1 MTKTFNHAVLDFSH
15 LSNFIGGKFKE
26 EIDWKI
32 VIKMLI
38 SENILRVEKRNNK
51 NKHEEY
57 KVENERKFMIDILK
71 KGLVSKKIFNKLN
84 KAVETDNKVELLKI
98 YTTLYNFPEKYLKP
112 YIEVK
117 YYYDKNKSLGRVYP
131 EKSLSLCCM
140 RRGLRHILSNGI
152 YTDIDMVNCHFQ
164 LADEIFNKPEIQ
176 FPLLHDYVLRRKN
189 YLQLLCNHFNEG
201 LEYMGKKPLNIVDD
215 YDMLKECFL
224 RQLYYGKYESWVKDY
239 DLPIIP
245 PPEWLENMIQEFGKI
260 AEIVKTEN
268 PDLLDFIEKNTLN
281 INGSVVSWFLQEHER
296 KILELLFEFLKK
308 SKVIKKNYAVLCFD
322 GIMVLNDNKRDYE
335 NILKKATEYVLEKYG
350 INIELKTKPFD
361 NLDYMEEL
369 NNIIVDE
376 CDNEG
381 VIIVDNNDDIDCA
394 LQVIEEY
401 LKDDMVY
408 CNGVYYLK
416 SENKWICSP
425 SEIDSY
431 LLHIIQ
437 NANIYYTD
445 INGCYKPYGQSFSKA
460 KNIRDTIK
468 SEILRN
474 YCDNKFGEK
483 LINSTIGKIC
493 YKDGVLFL
501 AEKKFRLWNDEY
513 FNKKENEIFTP
524 IIIEM
529 DFADTWNNRN
539 SEKMI
544 ETKNTIKNDLFEKIL
559 GEQTTLMLQ
568 FYYRAMC
575 GFYEDKDWGLW
586 LGERNC
592 GKGCINELLLSA
604 FGNYVTN
611 LPSNCLIQSKFN
623 SKDVKENSWLMDIQY
638 NRLTLIQE
646 FKKSSDIIVDG
657 VAIKSITS
665 GGDRQKAR
673 KNYQDEV
680 EFFIGSKI
688 MIMAND
694 FPKIEPT
701 DCLSTLIQYN
711 SGKQFKSKNFIENR
725 TREINEEIKEIDDA
739 DVRDT
744 MLKELELYLEADDNI
759 KTKCKSADWAYAFPL
774 LLMDNAI
781 NSKLEP
787 CNDKEDLMEGTNV
800 NKFINTHFIFGNG
813 KEFKIKNKEL
823 KDLFETRR
831 LGISFLKFKNMLIA
845 RGAVEYKSM
854 GVRGLKYIKI
864 NINQKADT
872 ETI

>member
-1 MTKTFNHAVLDFSH
+1 MSNNTFNHAVLDFSQ

-32 VIKMLI
+32 VIKMLM
-38 SENILRVEKRNNK
+38 SENILRVETRK
-51 NKHEEY
+51 NIKKHEEY

-71 KGLVSKKIFNKLN
+71 KGLVSKKIFNKLSE
-84 KAVETDNKVELLKI
+84 AVKTDNKVELKNI
-98 YTTLYNFPEKYLKP
+98 YTRLYNFPEKYLKP
-112 YIEVK
+112 YIVVK
-117 YYYDKNKSLGRVYP
+117 YFYDKNKKLGRVYP

-140 RRGLRHILSNGI
+140 RRGLRHSLSNGL

-176 FPLLHDYVLRRKN
+176 FHSLHDYVLRRKN

-201 LEYMGKKPLNIVDD
+201 LEYMGRKPLNIIDD

-239 DLPIIP
+239 DLPP
-245 PPEWLENMIQEFGKI
+245 VSPPEWLENMITEFGKI
-260 AEIVKTEN
+260 AEIIKKEN
-268 PDLLDFIEKNTLN
+268 PTLLDFIEKNSLN
-281 INGSVVSWFLQEHER
+281 INGSIVSWFLQEHER
-296 KILELLFEFLKK
+296 KILEILFDYLKK
-308 SKVIKKNYAVLCFD
+308 SKVIKKNNAVLCFD
-322 GIMVLNDNKRDYE
+322 GIMVLYDNKHDYE
-335 NILKKATEYVLEKYG
+335 NILKKATEYVFEKYG
-350 INIELKTKPFD
+350 IHIELKTKPFD
-361 NLDYMEEL
+361 NLEYMEEL

-376 CDNEG
+376 CEDEG
-381 VIIVDNNDDIDCA
+381 IIIVDNGDDIDGA

-408 CNGVYYLK
+408 CNGVFYLK
-416 SENKWICSP
+416 SGHKWICSA
-425 SEIDSY
+425 SEVDNY
-431 LLHIIQ
+431 LIHIIQ

-445 INGCYKPYGQSFSKA
+445 KDGCYKPYGQSFSKA

-474 YCDNKFGEK
+474 YCDNKFGDK

-493 YKDGVLFL
+493 YEDGVLFL
-501 AEKKFRLWNDEY
+501 AENDFKLWEDEY
-513 FNKKENEIFTP
+513 FNKKENEIFTT

-529 DFADTWNNRN
+529 KFADTWENRN
-539 SEKMI
+539 SKEIKKI
-544 ETKNTIKNDLFEKIL
+544 KNTIKDDLFEKIL
-559 GEQTTLMLQ
+559 GEQTALMLQ

-604 FGNYVTN
+604 FGNYVAN

-623 SKDVKENSWLMDIQY
+623 SKDVKENSWLLDIQY
-638 NRLTLIQE
+638 QRLTLVQE

-657 VAIKSITS
+657 VAIKSIAS

-673 KNYQDEV
+673 KNYKDEV

-694 FPKIEPT
+694 FPKIEPV
-701 DCLSTLIQYN
+701 DCLQLCIQYN
-711 SGKQFKSKNFIENR
+711 SGKQFKSQNFIDNR
-725 TREINEEIKEIDDA
+725 RREIEEEIEGMKDDNN
-739 DVRDT
+739 DLDT
-744 MLKELELYLEADDNI
+744 DLRNSMLKEMEIYLKADDTI
-759 KTKCKSADWAYAFPL
+759 KTKCKSAEWACAFPL

-781 NSKLEP
+781 KDKLEAS
-787 CNDKEDLMEGTNV
+787 NDKEDLIEGTNV
-800 NKFINTHFIFGNG
+800 NKFINTHFIFED
-813 KEFKIKNKEL
+813 KEKIKTTNKDL
-823 KDLFETRR
+823 KDLFENNRF
-831 LGISFLKFKNMLIA
+831 GISFLKFKNMLIA
-845 RGAVEYKSM
+845 RGAVEYRDK
-854 GVRGLKYIKI
+854 GTRGLKYIKI
-864 NINQKADT
+864 KQ
-872 ETI
+872 